1 MNPLEIYKLL
11 PRTNCGEC
19 PQRTCMAFAIHLKTN
34 PGGLN
39 ECRYLEPTTVSEI
52 KSMLNEGDWRD
63 ELIRSLRKEIQGMDI
78 VKTGHDIGA
87 IIRDKT
93 IMIRCIGKDYLI
105 DNEGNIT
112 PEPYNKWISILLL
125 HYIRNRGKGELTG
138 QWMAFSELKG
148 GLVKA
153 STFQRDC
160 EEPLRELFDVMN
172 ERIDR
177 ILKRIGG
184 RPVSGFPAERT
195 WIIDLLPRV
204 RLLILYSKG
213 DEEFPSSLKVVF
225 DKVTGNFLDV
235 ESIIFL
241 LEGFVHTLR
250 MMAKEV

>member
-19 PQRTCMAFAIHLKTN
+19 SQKTCMAFAVYLKT
-34 PGGLN
+34 GHEGIN
-39 ECRYLEPTTVSEI
+39 ECRYLSPSTIERI
-52 KSMLNEGDWRD
+52 RSMLNEGDWRD
-63 ELIRSLRKEIQGMDI
+63 ELLRSLKKEIQDLDVI
-78 VKTGHDIGA
+78 KIGHEIGA
-87 IIRDKT
+87 VIRDNA
-93 IMIRCIGKDYLI
+93 IGIRCIGKDYLI
-105 DNEGNIT
+105 DNNGNIT
-112 PEPYNKWISILLL
+112 PEPYNKWIGILLL
-125 HYIRNRGKGELTG
+125 HYIRNKGRGDFTG
-138 QWMAFSELKG
+138 QWVSFSEFKG

-172 ERIDR
+172 ERIDQ
-177 ILKRIGG
+177 ILQRLGG
-184 RPVSGFPAERT
+184 RPVSGFPAERA
-195 WIIDLLPRV
+195 WMIDLLPRV

-213 DEEFPSSLKVVF
+213 DEEFPSSLKIVF

-250 MMAKEV
+250 MMAREV